1 MADLYPVSVNNAV
14 GTQVPLAA
22 AGTSGDV
29 LQLAGTGRAFLMV
42 HNAAA
47 TDLEV
52 VLAVPGMTWNGHPCP
67 DTVVT
72 VPASQLV
79 IVPVPANLYGDD
91 EKKCPITYSST
102 TGVRVAAVTS

>member
-1 MADLYPVSVNNAV
+1 MTELYPVSVNNV
-14 GTQVPLAA
+14 LGTQVPLSS
-22 AGTSGDV
+22 AGTSGDA
-29 LQLAGTGRAFLMV
+29 LHLANVSRAFLLV
-42 HNAAA
+42 HNSSQADVDV
-47 TDLEV
+47 TLD
-52 VLAVPGMTWNGHPCP
+52 VPGTTWNGHATP